1 MQYDFSFMKSFGNID
16 HSLIAGTFPFQGKF
30 FLVHLKFTVYADIQ
44 ITHNL
49 FFADLLPEETCIKPD
64 CFTRISLSDLLRKGC
79 YLSDICR
86 VQWISTKI
94 SLRSASPKGSP
105 PFGSQVTGFWHS
117 GQQ

>member
-16 HSLIAGTFPFQGKF
+16 HSLIAGTFPFKGKF

-64 CFTRISLSDLLRKGC
+64 CFARISPSDLLRKAVTSVIFAGC
-79 YLSDICR
+79 S
-86 VQWISTKI
+86 
-94 SLRSASPKGSP
+94 GSP
-105 PFGSQVTGFWHS
+105 PEKVIPLT
-117 GQQ
+117 

>member
-16 HSLIAGTFPFQGKF
+16 HSLIAGTFPFKGKF

-79 YLSDICR
+79 YLSDIR
-86 VQWISTKI
+86 RMQRIST
-94 SLRSASPKGSP
+94 
-105 PFGSQVTGFWHS
+105 
-117 GQQ
+117 

>member
-49 FFADLLPEETCIKPD
+49 FFEDLLPEETCIKPD

-86 VQWISTKI
+86 VQWIST
-94 SLRSASPKGSP
+94 
-105 PFGSQVTGFWHS
+105 
-117 GQQ
+117 